1 MRQPRDEER
10 LSAADASNV
19 VIDAPD
25 QVNVFLIAGIL
36 GVGGF
41 VAADGTIDIEL
52 LRATLAARLADPE
65 LKELAR
71 LSQRVRRSSQWET
84 CDPDLAWHIRL
95 VDPVDGRDGLADLGA
110 ALMTVPLPLDR
121 PMWELLIVP
130 GASPAAPGMIL
141 RIHHAVA
148 DGVAGVRVV
157 QRLFDSGPAPEDPE
171 SLRAS
176 ATPPARGRCRAF
188 VTGAM
193 RVLAMFR
200 AAVPSTVL
208 LGTIGA
214 RRGVA
219 FVDVDLGALAAA
231 ARTAGA
237 TINDALLAASVAAAE
252 AALQAA
258 GHPVPAVVPASVP
271 VALPHRGSSGNAV
284 GVMVVPLP
292 TGQTATGERLARIA
306 AATRSAKAE
315 ARAQGTYELTR
326 TRWGSR
332 LFAWLARRQR
342 FIAVFV
348 TNVRGPEERLTVAGA
363 PLEHAWPIT
372 PLQGNVRFGISA
384 MSYAGRFSVT
394 VHLDA
399 GVLDARV
406 AGRALG
412 EQLAHI
418 TARQ

>member
-1 MRQPRDEER
+1 M
-10 LSAADASNV
+10 
-19 VIDAPD
+19 
-25 QVNVFLIAGIL
+25 
-36 GVGGF
+36 
-41 VAADGTIDIEL
+41 
-52 LRATLAARLADPE
+52 
-65 LKELAR
+65 
-71 LSQRVRRSSQWET
+71 
-84 CDPDLAWHIRL
+84 
-95 VDPVDGRDGLADLGA
+95 
-110 ALMTVPLPLDR
+110 
-121 PMWELLIVP
+121 
-130 GASPAAPGMIL
+130 
-141 RIHHAVA
+141 
-148 DGVAGVRVV
+148 
-157 QRLFDSGPAPEDPE
+157 
-171 SLRAS
+171 
-176 ATPPARGRCRAF
+176 
-188 VTGAM
+188 TGAI

-412 EQLAHI
+412 EELAHI